1 MDDFWI
7 FALGFLA
14 QLLFAS
20 RMLIQ
25 WFQSEKAHK
34 VENPTIFWVLSLGG
48 SLLYLLYGWLRND
61 FALMLGQIIV
71 YYVYIWNL
79 EAKGLWPKLGAW
91 RPWIVGLL
99 MLIPVAAAVRMA
111 FHWPEV
117 ADALFH
123 NDDIPRN
130 LLLFGTAGQ
139 IIFSTR
145 FLYQAFYSARRK
157 ESMLPAGFWIISTV
171 GATMILIYGILRR
184 DPVVVLAQ
192 LCGLITYIRNLML
205 WNRGRKS

>member
-1 MDDFWI
+1 MDNIWI

-25 WFQSEKAHK
+25 WLQSEKARR
-34 VENPTIFWVLSLGG
+34 VENPTIFWMLSLGG

-61 FALMLGQIIV
+61 FALILGQLIV

-79 EAKGLWPKLGAW
+79 EAKGVWVKLGAW

-99 MLIPVAAAVRMA
+99 MLIPVAAAVSMA

-139 IIFSTR
+139 LVFSMR
-145 FLYQAFYSARRK
+145 FLYQTYYSVRRK
-157 ESMLPAGFWIISTV
+157 ASILPAGFWIISTV
-171 GATMILIYGILRR
+171 GSAMILIYGLFRH
-184 DPVVVLAQ
+184 DPVVILSQ
-192 LCGLITYIRNLML
+192 IFGLFTYIRNLML
-205 WNRGRKS
+205 WNRERKA

>member
-1 MDDFWI
+1 MDNFWI

-25 WFQSEKAHK
+25 WLQSEKARK
-34 VENPTIFWVLSLGG
+34 VENPTIFWILSLGG

-61 FALMLGQIIV
+61 FALMLGQLIV
-71 YYVYIWNL
+71 YYVYVWNL
-79 EAKGLWPKLGAW
+79 SAKGVWPKLGAW

-139 IIFSTR
+139 IVFSTR

-157 ESMLPAGFWIISTV
+157 VSMLPAGFWIISTV
-171 GATMILIYGILRR
+171 GSAMILIYGIFRH
-184 DPVVVLAQ
+184 DPVLILSQ
-192 LCGLITYIRNLML
+192 ICGLFTYIRNLML
-205 WNRGRKS
+205 WNRERKA